1 MKFPRSILFSALLLM
16 MSSAFAQT
24 KNPCNPCSK
33 ASQGSVFQFF
43 DQMGRNTVT
52 FKSQAPLEDIIG
64 ATNQISGHIAFD
76 PQHPEKGGH
85 GEFTVSV
92 ASLNTGI
99 PLRDEHLRSADWL
112 DANAYP
118 NAKLEIKEAKNLK
131 PVKVTNE
138 SATYDATLVADFTLR
153 GKTKRLEIPG
163 RFTYL
168 KESAVTKTKLPGNLL
183 AARASFAVNLSDF
196 GITGPKGMGLIG
208 TKVGETILVE
218 ASLVGTSAA
227 GAMAE
232 NPCNP
237 CGGKARNPCN
247 PCGGKA
253 KNPCNPCAGKKK
265 KP

>member
-1 MKFPRSILFSALLLM
+1 MKFRVFTMLLALLLM
-16 MSSAFAQT
+16 SLANAQT

-33 ASQGSVFQFF
+33 AGTVFHFN

-64 ATNQISGHIAFD
+64 TTNQISGHIAFD

-85 GEFTVSV
+85 GEFTVPL

-112 DANAYP
+112 DANAHP
-118 NAKLEIKEAKNLK
+118 NVKLEIKEAKNLK

-138 SATYDATLVADFTLR
+138 SATYDVTLVADFTLR

-163 RFTYL
+163 RLTYL
-168 KESAVTKTKLPGNLL
+168 KESELTKTKLPGNLL
-183 AARASFAVNLSDF
+183 AARAAFDVNLSDF
-196 GITGPKGMGLIG
+196 GVTGPKGMGLIG
-208 TKVGETILVE
+208 TKVGETISVE

-227 GAMAE
+227 GAMAA

-237 CGGKARNPCN
+237 CGGKAMNPCN
-247 PCGGKA
+247 PCSGKA
-253 KNPCNPCAGKKK
+253 KNPCNPCGGKKK

>member
-1 MKFPRSILFSALLLM
+1 MKFRSFILFSVLVLISLAN
-16 MSSAFAQT
+16 AQT

-33 ASQGSVFQFF
+33 ALQGSVFQFN
-43 DQMGRNTVT
+43 DKMGRNTVT

-64 ATNQISGHIAFD
+64 TTNQVSGHVAFD

-85 GEFTVSV
+85 GEFTISV

-112 DANAYP
+112 DANAHP
-118 NAKLEIKEAKNLK
+118 NVKLEIKETKNFK

-163 RFTYL
+163 RLTYL
-168 KESAVTKTKLPGNLL
+168 KENAVTKTKLPGNLL
-183 AARASFAVNLSDF
+183 AARASFDVKLSDF
-196 GITGPKGMGLIG
+196 GVSGPKGMGLIG
-208 TKVGETILVE
+208 TKVGETISVE
-218 ASLVGTSAA
+218 TSLVGTSAA
-227 GAMAE
+227 GAMAA

-237 CGGKARNPCN
+237 CGGKAMNPCN

>member
-1 MKFPRSILFSALLLM
+1 MKFRSFILFSALLLM
-16 MSSAFAQT
+16 SSAIAQT

-33 ASQGSVFQFF
+33 TGTVFQFN

-64 ATNQISGHIAFD
+64 TSNQISGHIAFD

-112 DANAYP
+112 DASAYP
-118 NAKLEIKEAKNLK
+118 NVKLEIKEAKNLK

-163 RFTYL
+163 RLTYL
-168 KESAVTKTKLPGNLL
+168 KESDLTKTKLPGNLL
-183 AARASFAVNLSDF
+183 AARASFDVNLSDF
-196 GITGPKGMGLIG
+196 GVTGPKGMGIIG
-208 TKVGETILVE
+208 TKVGETISVE

-227 GAMAE
+227 GTMAE
-232 NPCNP
+232 NP
-237 CGGKARNPCN
+237 CGGKAQN

-253 KNPCNPCAGKKK
+253 KNPCNPCGGKKK